1 MSKIEKNYQVAKEMY
16 AEMGV
21 DTDAVLK
28 KLDEVPISV
37 HCWQIDDLH
46 GFEFPAA
53 AMSGGIAAFGDAPG
67 LPKDRDEYF
76 ANLDKALDLIP
87 GNTRLAIHSTYMNK
101 HGKDIG
107 RNEIGPDEFVE
118 WVDYAKKRNIK
129 LDFNPTYFSHPE
141 FDASSTLTSP
151 DEGVRKYWIQHG
163 IACRKIGDY
172 FGRELGS
179 KCITNHWIGD
189 GSKDMVVDKL
199 SPRMRLK
206 DSLDQIFAEPLEH
219 NIDACES
226 KVFGLGSE
234 AYVPGSNEFY
244 TEYAAHTGKCIVTMD
259 AGHFHPT
266 ETIGPKFSSYLAF
279 GDEIMLHVS
288 RPVRWDSDHVVIM
301 DDATKEIMEE
311 IAAYDAFDRVH
322 IGTDYFDASINRIA
336 ATAIGARCT
345 RKCLLLAMLRPI
357 DELKKLEAEG
367 NTTKRLALIEE
378 AKTMPMGL
386 VWDYFCEQHGVA
398 GKEWIRGLKTR

>member
-1 MSKIEKNYQVAKEMY
+1 MSNVQKNYEIAKEMY
-16 AEMGV
+16 AEIGV

-53 AMSGGIAAFGDAPG
+53 EMSGGIAATGDAPG
-67 LPKDRDEYF
+67 LPKDRDEYM
-76 ANLDKALDLIP
+76 ANLNKALDLIP
-87 GNTRLAIHSTYMNK
+87 GNTRLALHSTYMNK

-118 WVDYAKKRNIK
+118 WVDYAKERKIG

-141 FDASSTLTSP
+141 FDANSTLTNP
-151 DEGVRKYWIQHG
+151 DESIRKYWIEHG

-199 SPRMRLK
+199 SPRLRLK

-234 AYVPGSNEFY
+234 AYVPGSHEFY

-259 AGHFHPT
+259 AGHYHPT

-311 IAAYDAFDRVH
+311 IAAYDAYDRIH

-336 ATAIGARCT
+336 ATAIGARST

-357 DELKKLEAEG
+357 DELKKLEADG

-378 AKTMPMGL
+378 SKTMPMGL
-386 VWDYFCEQHGVA
+386 VWDYFCESHGVA
-398 GKEWIRGLKTR
+398 GKEWIKDLSTR